1 TGQITGRMAQQLK
14 LQKGGFYKD
23 ANGVPRQSVFYP
35 SDDPETG
42 GFLDAETFQKIPNYQ
57 PMSPADLAT
66 HTIQLMTPD
75 GPRDMFRVG
84 NKVYDNHGTLQDG
97 ELVPFIRGMVPTTTD
112 REVMG
117 LDANGLPAKY
127 LLRSTRSINLPGGTP
142 SPVAN
147 PSATAAPTGAPVP
160 S

>member
-1 TGQITGRMAQQLK
+1 
-14 LQKGGFYKD
+14 
-23 ANGVPRQSVFYP
+23 
-35 SDDPETG
+35 
-42 GFLDAETFQKIPNYQ
+42 
-57 PMSPADLAT
+57 MSPADLAT

-160 S
+160 STGGIPAPPAAPVRTATSGGTGGKQPQK